1 MNALIA
7 RRTALTLLPG
17 LVLVGRRSFAQEAA
31 APQNGTPGDV
41 TSASVPLDPGA
52 SNAEL
57 DDIIMKFKEESGLG
71 QRERAGELD
80 ILSGTATVK
89 VPETNPEWVKYRME
103 AFKEALIEAEADF
116 VARKSVFHME
126 RTVRDFESN
135 GAQAPEYQDVRTPG
149 AAADLIRKIVAVANG
164 EADTKLREMG
174 IDPTAYERAPE
185 AQRTKLLTDS
195 LKTESIKHAFG
206 DLVGLLPVQTFEHRA
221 GNHTIAVVAV
231 VSNKQKD
238 FAARLLSAKG
248 NFEPDLKN
256 AKDVRQLVSDTSKL
270 FQQFGVRHLAD
281 ERGLPVLISYGQWQS
296 SFKGVD
302 EGIAASYYRAAVRQA
317 ESIADSQIADYLNA
331 SLNFVFKGND
341 GVELEKTA
349 VTLPDS
355 AREEDTKQLVDT
367 VMRHMKRS
375 ASMQISGLRTLR
387 NWTAKYPGTDQ
398 TIIGVVRIWSA
409 ADERNQR
416 DLMQDR
422 TEISPNGGNSPR
434 PGGATGIVRGDMMM
448 NSSDF

>member
-1 MNALIA
+1 MSARLA

-17 LVLVGRRSFAQEAA
+17 LVFVGRHSFAQDAA
-31 APQNGTPGDV
+31 APRYGMPGDV
-41 TSASVPLDPGA
+41 ASASVPLEPITRT
-52 SNAEL
+52 AEL
-57 DDIIMKFKEESGLG
+57 EDMIARFKAESGLG
-71 QRERAGELD
+71 KRESAGELD

-116 VARKSVFHME
+116 VARKSVSHME
-126 RTVRDFESN
+126 KTVRDFASS
-135 GAQAPEYQDVRTPG
+135 GTQAPEYQDMRTPG
-149 AAADLIRKIVAVANG
+149 AAADLIRKTVALANG
-164 EADTKLREMG
+164 QADAKLREMG
-174 IDPTAYERAPE
+174 IDPAAYERAPE

-195 LKTESIKHAFG
+195 LKTESIKRSFG
-206 DLVGLLPVQTFEHRA
+206 DLVGLLPVQTFEHPG

-231 VSNKQKD
+231 ASNKQKD

-256 AKDVRQLVSDTSKL
+256 AMDIGKLVSDTSKL
-270 FQQFGVRHLAD
+270 FQQFGVRRLAD

-296 SFKGVD
+296 SFNGVD
-302 EGIAASYYRAAVRQA
+302 EGIAAAYDRAAVRQA
-317 ESIADSQIADYLNA
+317 ESVADGQIADYLRA
-331 SLNFVFKGND
+331 SLDFSFTGND
-341 GVELEKTA
+341 GVELEKAA

-367 VMRHMKRS
+367 VMRNMKRR
-375 ASMQISGLRTLR
+375 ASMRISGLRTLR

-416 DLMQDR
+416 DLMQRR
-422 TEISPNGGNSPR
+422 TEAAPDGDNSPR
-434 PGGATGIVRGDMMM
+434 PGGRTGIVRGDMIM
-448 NSSDF
+448 NPSDF